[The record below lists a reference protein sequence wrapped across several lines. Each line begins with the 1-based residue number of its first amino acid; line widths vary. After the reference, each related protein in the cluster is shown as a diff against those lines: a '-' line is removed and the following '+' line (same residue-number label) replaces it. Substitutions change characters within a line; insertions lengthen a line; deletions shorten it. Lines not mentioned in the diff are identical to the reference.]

1 MDLGIELLV
10 NPYKTKKKN
19 YFKNKKEDDFNLP
32 SFILEYIIDE
42 LNIDLE
48 KHPKKLIKNI
58 IDITLKIS
66 NEDKT
71 IDISYLEELK
81 KKKEK
86 EKEPV
91 VLTKNLKIITKFET
105 KEPTIDVKKLFSFTH
120 SLFYL

>member
-105 KEPTIDVKKLFSFTH
+105 KEPTIDVKKL
-120 SLFYL
+120 L

>member
-1 MDLGIELLV
+1 M
-10 NPYKTKKKN
+10 
-19 YFKNKKEDDFNLP
+19 
-32 SFILEYIIDE
+32 
-42 LNIDLE
+42 E

-105 KEPTIDVKKLFSFTH
+105 KEPTIDVKKL
-120 SLFYL
+120 L